1 MVTPSETV
9 HHENPVPVASTS
21 PLRCVAYVPW
31 SVVVV
36 VTVILQVPKDKQWLC
51 PVCTVMLHKGQTLF
65 SHQTEVEKA
74 KRSQYPPPTV
84 RLYLFQQASLLRV
97 PKILTYLLEM
107 A

>member
-1 MVTPSETV
+1 MMTLFETV
-9 HHENPVPVASTS
+9 HRENPVPVASTS
-21 PLRCVAYVPW
+21 PLRCFAYIEW

-36 VTVILQVPKDKQWLC
+36 VVVVVSQVPKDKQWLC

-84 RLYLFQQASLLRV
+84 RLYAFQQTSLPLC
-97 PKILTYLLEM
+97 